1 MKILFYGTKN
11 YDEQFFDKLLPEF
24 PGIEIKFIEA
34 NIHEETA
41 SLAKGYEAICAFVNA
56 DLSTK
61 VIEELHQ
68 QGVKLIL
75 MRCAGYN
82 NVDLKTAQKYGI
94 KVLRVPGYSPEAV
107 AGHAMALA
115 LTANRHTHKAY
126 IKCRENN
133 FTLNGLMGV
142 NLYKKTAG
150 IIGTGKIGQAMARIC
165 KGFGMRVIAYDLFPN
180 KNLDFLEYVSLDELL
195 ATSDLIS
202 LHCPL
207 TDETKHIINEKTI
220 AQMKDG
226 VIKTEDLISGIRDH
240 KFFAVGLDVYEEE
253 SDYVFED
260 LSESIMQTSLI
271 QRLLSFPNVTMTSH
285 QGFFT
290 EEALTNIAETTME
303 NARAYMNGEEL
314 KNEVLS

>member
-94 KVLRVPGYSPEAV
+94 KVLRVPGYSPDNKH
-107 AGHAMALA
+107 GGP
-115 LTANRHTHKAY
+115 
-126 IKCRENN
+126 CRCASPSCVHSSPHDRYGPLP
-133 FTLNGLMGV
+133 F
-142 NLYKKTAG
+142 
-150 IIGTGKIGQAMARIC
+150 
-165 KGFGMRVIAYDLFPN
+165 
-180 KNLDFLEYVSLDELL
+180 SLVPQKV
-195 ATSDLIS
+195 
-202 LHCPL
+202 H
-207 TDETKHIINEKTI
+207 
-220 AQMKDG
+220 
-226 VIKTEDLISGIRDH
+226 R
-240 KFFAVGLDVYEEE
+240 
-253 SDYVFED
+253 
-260 LSESIMQTSLI
+260 
-271 QRLLSFPNVTMTSH
+271 
-285 QGFFT
+285 
-290 EEALTNIAETTME
+290 
-303 NARAYMNGEEL
+303 
-314 KNEVLS
+314 